1 MRAIKHRTAALGFT
15 LIELLLALAL
25 GAFVVAISIALYQ
38 YAKSAYMDSGRRLLV
53 TEKLAVSQHLFK
65 EAAMGSIE
73 SCSSA
78 ATRLSLV
85 DSSQPW
91 LQAGKSAIEIYPAQN
106 NVKGFKK
113 IGTKIGERDDDSDV
127 LLLRAAPLPATPIIS
142 HDIANDKFIVG
153 NSIGLT
159 RGGLAIVC
167 DGKVA
172 VVFQVAYTTGR
183 HIHYAGDGIVPG
195 NCTGAFASESCGG
208 RYLFGKGALL
218 AHYAPSVFYI
228 ANGYTGS
235 ALYRQ
240 KPTIFRSSHSRRLSM
255 RSQELVSGVIR
266 LQAASGRAD
275 SGHNNGL
282 VLQITIAG
290 DANKNPR
297 HHETY
302 LYTLPL

>member
-1 MRAIKHRTAALGFT
+1 M
-15 LIELLLALAL
+15 IELLLTLAL
-25 GAFVVAISIALYQ
+25 GAFVITISIMLYQ
-38 YAKSAYMDSGRRLLV
+38 YAKSAYIDSGRQLLV
-53 TEKLAVSQHLFK
+53 TEKLAVSQRVFK
-65 EAAMGSIE
+65 EALTGSIA
-73 SCSSA
+73 SCNA
-78 ATRLSLV
+78 APTRLSIV

-127 LLLRAAPLPATPIIS
+127 LLLGSAVLPATPIIS
-142 HDIANDKFIVG
+142 HDIANNKFIVG

-167 DGKVA
+167 DRKVA
-172 VVFQVAYTTGR
+172 VVFQVAYTTGL
-183 HIHYAGDGIVPG
+183 HIHYAGSGIVPG
-195 NCTGAFASESCGG
+195 NCTGAFTSEQCGG
-208 RYLFGKGALL
+208 RYLFGKDALL

-228 ANGYTGS
+228 ANGHAGT

-240 KPTIFRSSHSRRLSM
+240 KPIVFRSSHSRRLSM
-255 RSQELVSGVIR
+255 RSQELVSGIIQ
-266 LQAASGRAD
+266 LQAASGERDD

-282 VLQITIAG
+282 VLQITIAA
-290 DANKNPR
+290 DAATSSK
-297 HHETY
+297 HHERY